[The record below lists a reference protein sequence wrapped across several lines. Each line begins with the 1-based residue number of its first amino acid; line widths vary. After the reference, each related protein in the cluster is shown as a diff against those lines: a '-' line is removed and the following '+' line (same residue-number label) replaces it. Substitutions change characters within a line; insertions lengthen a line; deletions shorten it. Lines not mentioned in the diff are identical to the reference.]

1 MAKILILGA
10 SGNVGSALAQQLT
23 AAGETVVR
31 ATSKKEN
38 LQADQV
44 HYDIAQNVGLEAALE
59 GVDRAFVLMPPGYTN
74 QDVLAAPLFAAAR
87 ERSLK
92 KVVFMTAMGAN
103 ADPNAPMRKA
113 EIALEQSGIPY
124 NIIRPNWF
132 MQNFNSF
139 WIQGIL
145 EQGKI
150 FLPVGD
156 AKGSFI
162 DARDIAAVAAT
173 LLTSDTFAN
182 RDFDLTGAESLDH
195 HEVAAILSEVTGKTI
210 TYQEVSP
217 EAMRSNLL
225 AAGLPAD
232 YSEFLLLILSFFK
245 LGYSAAV
252 LPTVEEIT
260 GKAPISFRQY
270 AQDYRQAWL

>member
-87 ERSLK
+87 ERGLK

-182 RDFDLTGAESLDH
+182 QDFDLTGAESLDH

>member
-87 ERSLK
+87 ERGLK

>member
-10 SGNVGSALAQQLT
+10 SGNVGSALVQQLT

-87 ERSLK
+87 ERGLK

-162 DARDIAAVAAT
+162 DARDIASVAAT

>member
-31 ATSKKEN
+31 ATSKKDN

-59 GVDRAFVLMPPGYTN
+59 GVDRVFVLMPPGYTN
-74 QDVLAAPLFAAAR
+74 QDELAAPLFAAAR
-87 ERSLK
+87 ERGLK

-103 ADPNAPMRKA
+103 ADPNTPMRKA
-113 EIALEQSGIPY
+113 EIALEQSGLPY

-145 EQGKI
+145 AQGKI

-162 DARDIAAVAAT
+162 DARDIASVAAT

-245 LGYSAAV
+245 LGYAAAV
-252 LPTVEEIT
+252 LPSVEEIT

>member
-1 MAKILILGA
+1 MAKILILGS
-10 SGNVGSALAQQLT
+10 SGTVGGALAQQLS

-31 ATSKKEN
+31 ATSKKDN

-44 HYDIAQNVGLEAALE
+44 HFDLLQGTGLEAALE
-59 GVDRAFVLMPPGYTN
+59 GVDRAFLMIPPGYTN
-74 QDVLAAPLFAAAR
+74 QDVLIAPVIAAAV
-87 ERSLK
+87 ERGLK
-92 KVVFMTAMGAN
+92 KVVLMTAMGAN
-103 ADPNAPMRKA
+103 ADPNSPLRKA
-113 EIALEQSGIPY
+113 ELAVEQSGLPY

-132 MQNFNSF
+132 MQNFHTF

-150 FLPVGD
+150 FLPLGD
-156 AKGSFI
+156 AKGSLI
-162 DARDIAAVAAT
+162 DARDIAAVAAK

-182 RDFDLTGAESLDH
+182 RDFDLTGSESLNHD
-195 HEVAAILSEVTGKTI
+195 EVATLLSQATGKTI
-210 TYQEVSP
+210 TYQDVTP
-217 EAMRSNLL
+217 ETMREGLL

-232 YSEFLLLILSFFK
+232 YTEFLLTILSFFK

-252 LPTVEEIT
+252 LPTVQEIT
-260 GKAPISFRQY
+260 GQAPITFAQY

>member
-87 ERSLK
+87 ERGLK

-252 LPTVEEIT
+252 LPTIEEIT

>member
-10 SGNVGSALAQQLT
+10 SGNVGSALVQQLT

-87 ERSLK
+87 ERGLK